1 MCSKSP
7 PPPPP
12 PPPPPKPQE
21 KEVSRAVKEVR
32 RRSRKRLAAMA
43 GRDST
48 ILSPG
53 LAATVANTNKP
64 TLLGG

>member
-1 MCSKSP
+1 MCTKSPAAP

-12 PPPPPKPQE
+12 PPTQE
-21 KEVSRAVKEVR
+21 KAVSQAVKDVR
-32 RRSRKRLAAMA
+32 RRTRKKLASAA

-53 LAATVANTNKP
+53 LVNEEAKLNKR
-64 TLLGG
+64 TLLGS

>member
-1 MCSKSP
+1 MCSKSPPTP

-12 PPPPPKPQE
+12 PPVQE
-21 KEVSRAVKEVR
+21 KGVSRAVKEVR
-32 RRSRKRLAAMA
+32 RRSRKKLASSA

-53 LAATVANTNKP
+53 LVNEEAKLNKR
-64 TLLGG
+64 TLLGS